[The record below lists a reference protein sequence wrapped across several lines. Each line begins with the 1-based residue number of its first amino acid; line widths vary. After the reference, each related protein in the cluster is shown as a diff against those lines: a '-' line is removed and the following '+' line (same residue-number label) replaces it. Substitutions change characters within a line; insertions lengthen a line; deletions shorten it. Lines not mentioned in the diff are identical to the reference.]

1 MKTSAVSP
9 DLDKQLQQLAARP
22 VQRLAPEEVNDIVET
37 VLRSLSGDLS
47 TVDLKLYGEIEALSR
62 FIESAKAEIAAVRP
76 DKIREQDIPRATD
89 ELDAV
94 VGATEEATN
103 RIMDACEKLETLAG
117 GLDAEA
123 GGQISEAVTTIYEAC
138 NFQDITGQRIN
149 KVVKTLKHIEDRLGA
164 ILSAFGDGGVRTEEP
179 SDRAAA
185 DDPPSSDAKLLNGPQ
200 MPDDAKRQE
209 EIDAI
214 LASFG

>member
-1 MKTSAVSP
+1 MKTSPVSA
-9 DLDKQLQQLAARP
+9 DLDKQLQQLAQRP
-22 VQRLAPEEVNDIVET
+22 AQRLAPNEIGEIVES
-37 VLRSLSGDLS
+37 VVRSMSGDLS
-47 TVDLKLYGEIEALSR
+47 AVDLKLYGEIEALSR
-62 FIESAKAEIAAVRP
+62 FIESARAEIAAVRP
-76 DKIREQDIPRATD
+76 DKIRDQDIPRATD

-117 GLDAEA
+117 SLEPGQGE
-123 GGQISEAVTTIYEAC
+123 QISDAVTNIYEAC

-164 ILSAFGDGGVRTEEP
+164 ILSAFGDEIAKMG
-179 SDRAAA
+179 A
-185 DDPPSSDAKLLNGPQ
+185 DVDPAPPPPASDATLLNGPQ